1 MRNEVQPLKTS
12 EQFQCLSKVVSG
24 WNSLFKNV
32 PLAIFFGGPN
42 EKIFTVPAEPQYGP
56 IEISIE
62 QLGKRVISIHTME
75 KESIC
80 NLHYC
85 YLDLKCLLM
94 LLDGRF
100 FPIESAVEDGGEI
113 TAEIQKEL
121 LPYYD
126 SADFMLVSNNCLI
139 EFDKVLSK
147 TLYKDW
153 IEIQEELDIIHNMV
167 LYILSS
173 VKRPVDMKCAF
184 LIEAFSGVGEII
196 QKRNPKFGLPTSKN
210 KGESLLGI
218 RLEYMIK
225 CYGKEI
231 FQDEHLNLDGFVQ
244 RLVDIRN
251 RIAHIKSKQGRK
263 YLNGNECV
271 LYLSKLSLM
280 YRCILL
286 DLLNIPLSMYQE
298 RLSVRIESIKCLWK
312 STIK

>member
-1 MRNEVQPLKTS
+1 MGLIIQECP
-12 EQFQCLSKVVSG
+12 SG
-24 WNSLFKNV
+24 GFL
-32 PLAIFFGGPN
+32 GGPN
-42 EKIFTVPAEPQYGP
+42 KKIFKVSSEPQYGP

-85 YLDLKCLLM
+85 YLDLKRLLM

-100 FPIESAVEDGGEI
+100 FPIKSAVEDGGEI

-126 SADFMLVSNNCLI
+126 SADFMLASSNCLI
-139 EFDKVLSK
+139 EFDKVISE

-167 LYILSS
+167 LYSLSS
-173 VKRPVDMKCAF
+173 VKMPVDMKCAF
-184 LIEAFSGVGEII
+184 LVEAFSGVGEMI

-210 KGESLLGI
+210 KSESLIGI
-218 RLEYMIK
+218 RLEYMIN

-231 FQDEHLNLDGFVQ
+231 FQDEYLNLDGFVQ
-244 RLVDIRN
+244 RLVDTRN
-251 RIAHIKSKQGRK
+251 RIAHIKSKQRRK
-263 YLNGNECV
+263 YLNGSECV

-286 DLLNIPLSMYQE
+286 DLLNIPLSMYQKK
-298 RLSVRIESIKCLWK
+298 LSARIESINCWWK
-312 STIK
+312 SAMK